1 MLRLYQGRLL
11 NSGIEVRTK
20 FASATPVR
28 CLQNEIRQ
36 VLSNLIGNAIDAM
49 RTGGTLVLRSHDV
62 RQSGRG
68 EQGMRITVADNG
80 HGMSQETRKRVF
92 EPFFTT
98 KDLNGTGLGL
108 WISAE
113 IVNRHRGKLR
123 VKSSEGPRRGTVF
136 SLFLPLQ

>member
-1 MLRLYQGRLL
+1 
-11 NSGIEVRTK
+11 
-20 FASATPVR
+20 
-28 CLQNEIRQ
+28 
-36 VLSNLIGNAIDAM
+36 
-49 RTGGTLVLRSHDV
+49 
-62 RQSGRG
+62 
-68 EQGMRITVADNG
+68 
-80 HGMSQETRKRVF
+80 MSQETRKRVF